1 MTTSKA
7 PAPAPTTEHVTV
19 QRGQRPAERS
29 GPPPPM
35 SGLLHLQR
43 TAGNAAVSGLLAGT
57 GPLALESLPNAV
69 QGALTVQRQG
79 GASGTWNA
87 PEDLGTITDKGAA
100 RVALDQVLIKEASDY
115 QEVDTATVAGVADQ
129 AKLMVQKLTEIKAK
143 LDGEGDLPAE
153 VADQLNNLSPLY
165 VGFRNNARNALL
177 AALKSGLSGLLNP
190 PDMDEANEAVGEAMH
205 ALFMKPDEDKL
216 EAIQQVAEKVKGIS
230 EKAKWVA
237 DKCSGIVKDLE
248 TAIKFHEISEKLEK
262 FSGTIDD
269 LINIKTYATDLIT
282 LVGGLDGKGSESIL
296 GAGAQL
302 EAGLDLT
309 TMIGKP
315 FMSEVPLFGDYWNK
329 YLVPMTKK
337 CIELLNKLES
347 EADRINRDSVDH
359 MINWVAEPDG
369 WRPVGP
375 PPELPG
381 GVYATLT
388 GGRAVFEYLYL
399 VMQGGG
405 APMSSDVEK
414 VLLAHK
420 ESLESLTGSEM
431 ELEDRTWNPLT
442 WFRRKP
448 KDLAGWIAGHIQ
460 VVWMAFYG
468 GGRLHL

>member
-1 MTTSKA
+1 MTTGKAQA
-7 PAPAPTTEHVTV
+7 PASTTEQATT
-19 QRGQRPAERS
+19 QSGQRPAERTES
-29 GPPPPM
+29 PSPI
-35 SGLLHLQR
+35 SGLLYLQR
-43 TAGNAAVSGLLAGT
+43 TAGNAAVSSLLARS
-57 GPLALESLPNAV
+57 GPTDLQRLPSPA

-79 GASGTWNA
+79 GGSAAWNA
-87 PEDLGTITDKGAA
+87 PEDLGTITDKSAA
-100 RVALDQVLIKEASDY
+100 RVAIDQVLIKEAADY
-115 QEVDTATVAGVADQ
+115 QGVDTATVAGVADQ
-129 AKLMVQKLTEIKAK
+129 AGLMVQKLTEIKAR
-143 LDGEGDLPAE
+143 LDGEGDLPAD
-153 VADQLNNLSPLY
+153 VAEQLNNLSPLY

-205 ALFMKPDEDKL
+205 GLFLKPDEDKL
-216 EAIQQVAEKVKGIS
+216 EAVQKVAEKVKGIG

-262 FSGTIDD
+262 FNGTIEE
-269 LINIKTYATDLIT
+269 LINIKTYATDLLT
-282 LVGGLDGKGSESIL
+282 LVGGLDGKGNESIL

-302 EAGLDLT
+302 EAGLELT

-347 EADRINRDSVDH
+347 DVDRINRDSLDH

-399 VMQGGG
+399 VMQGGS
-405 APMSSDVEK
+405 APLSSDVEK

-420 ESLESLTGSEM
+420 ETLENLAGAEM

-448 KDLAGWIAGHIQ
+448 KDLAGWIASHIQ
-460 VVWMAFYG
+460 IVWMAFYG